1 LTEKQKTTQITNLNQ
16 QISKLKEQ
24 INEANAQIK
33 KYIEKRN
40 ALHEKVKKSREE
52 INQLRAERD
61 GFNEK
66 VKLLKQQR
74 DAIRIQVTPIMDKI
88 KALDEKIVELKKK
101 KLPANQRELKEEL
114 DAIEWKISTTSLD
127 LQQEKMLVGQVK
139 ELELQL
145 SGYKKIDAKYKKI
158 NALLA
163 ERKVFDDQADVYH
176 QELTDLA
183 KKSQDLHVIIIQK
196 VEAMKKDK
204 AEADSMHQAFI
215 KAKEQNNLVYAQIRQ
230 LLDQSTGMKV
240 AARTQDQA
248 RWKEEDAKR
257 KEEQAKRKVEQEERA
272 VKEKEIKEKIG
283 SEAREKLQR
292 GEKVNWDEFQLML
305 SDDEDEDSETQD

>member
-1 LTEKQKTTQITNLNQ
+1 LTEKQKPIQITNLNQ

-40 ALHEKVKKSREE
+40 HLHEQVKKAREE
-52 INQLRAERD
+52 INQMKAERD
-61 GFNEK
+61 SLNEK
-66 VKLLKQQR
+66 VRLLKQQR
-74 DAIRIQVTPIMDKI
+74 NDVRTQVAPIMDKI
-88 KALDEKIVELKKK
+88 KELNGKIVELKKK
-101 KLPANQRELKEEL
+101 KLPANQRELQEEL

-127 LQQEKMLVGQVK
+127 LQEEKMLIGHVK

-158 NALLA
+158 KDLLA
-163 ERKVFDDQADVYH
+163 QRKVFDDQADVYH
-176 QELTDLA
+176 KELTELA
-183 KKSQDLHVIIIQK
+183 KKSQDLHATIIQK

-215 KAKEQNNLVYAQIRQ
+215 KTKEQNNLLYAQIRE
-230 LLDQSTGMKV
+230 LIDQTTGIKV
-240 AARTQDQA
+240 AARAQDQA
-248 RWKEEDAKR
+248 RWKEEDERRKEDQAKR
-257 KEEQAKRKVEQEERA
+257 KEEQEKKS

-292 GEKVNWDEFQLML
+292 GEKVNWDEFQMML
-305 SDDEDEDSETQD
+305 GDDEDEDSETQD